1 MTPEK
6 ALDISLL
13 LEFYGALLTERQR
26 ELVEFYYT
34 DDLSLSEI
42 AENLGITRQ
51 GVRDGL
57 RKAEEAL
64 SSFEEKLKLSYLFRE
79 REKTVVLV
87 KKKLAE
93 RNIDD
98 PELIEDLDKLVS
110 LG

>member
-26 ELVEFYYT
+26 ELVEFYYN

-87 KKKLAE
+87 KKKLVE

>member
-13 LEFYGALLTERQR
+13 LEFYGELLTERQR
-26 ELVEFYYT
+26 ELVEFYYN

-57 RKAEEAL
+57 KKAEDAL
-64 SSFEEKLKLSYLFRE
+64 LSFEEKLKLFELWRE
-79 REKTVVLV
+79 REKTVALI
-87 KKKLAE
+87 KKKLEKSGQNDSEIITA
-93 RNIDD
+93 
-98 PELIEDLDKLVS
+98 LDKLIA